1 MKRSSLLFRTCIGW
15 LLFGVLFLQS
25 SYAQDSNSTN
35 SIAMHAVLSDGYF
48 KPQSP
53 DVWSMIKYGDANIDY
68 YSGRLGLNIP
78 IYTYDDP
85 AFKIPISID
94 YASNGFQ
101 PGASIGVVGMG
112 WYLNVGGAITREVR
126 GIRDD
131 AIKETFDWRWGA
143 NENETLKWDQIV
155 YPDGVLGS
163 WVYARSVRI
172 DGYAQNYFNSVPQ
185 DSLNFVYTGAAG
197 QEYMPYWVNYNNDR
211 QGIETEPAALQ
222 YV

>member
-1 MKRSSLLFRTCIGW
+1 MYFNFVTSAYARHSERFRPPRSYFHKLSNTNLIMKRSSLLFRTCIGW

-143 NENETLKWDQIV
+143 NENETLKWYIRMEFSALGFM
-155 YPDGVLGS
+155 PDL
-163 WVYARSVRI
+163 
-172 DGYAQNYFNSVPQ
+172 
-185 DSLNFVYTGAAG
+185 FVSMDMLRTILIRF
-197 QEYMPYWVNYNNDR
+197 PK
-211 QGIETEPAALQ
+211 TL
-222 YV
+222 

>member
-15 LLFGVLFLQS
+15 FLFGVLFLQS

-35 SIAMHAVLSDGYF
+35 SIAMHAVLSVGYF

-126 GIRDD
+126 GFEMMR
-131 AIKETFDWRWGA
+131 
-143 NENETLKWDQIV
+143 
-155 YPDGVLGS
+155 
-163 WVYARSVRI
+163 
-172 DGYAQNYFNSVPQ
+172 
-185 DSLNFVYTGAAG
+185 
-197 QEYMPYWVNYNNDR
+197 
-211 QGIETEPAALQ
+211 
-222 YV
+222 

>member
-1 MKRSSLLFRTCIGW
+1 MYFNFVTSAYARHSERFRPPRSYFQKQSLSNTNLIMKRSSLLFRTCIGW

-94 YASNGFQ
+94 Y
-101 PGASIGVVGMG
+101 
-112 WYLNVGGAITREVR
+112 
-126 GIRDD
+126 
-131 AIKETFDWRWGA
+131 
-143 NENETLKWDQIV
+143 
-155 YPDGVLGS
+155 
-163 WVYARSVRI
+163 
-172 DGYAQNYFNSVPQ
+172 NS
-185 DSLNFVYTGAAG
+185 SLNFPGPKRPW
-197 QEYMPYWVNYNNDR
+197 Q
-211 QGIETEPAALQ
+211 
-222 YV
+222 